1 MDGVGETKRER
12 NPHFVPFLLRWDSL
26 RAHNHYTSNRTIMD
40 RVYSHNLNAD
50 SSEQSAPLRTGRER
64 IELQT
69 KIQRL
74 QWLLTECIGLEE
86 YELCSQIR
94 NIIQKKYELLSK
106 VSSDSPSHYESTNET
121 QNHIE

>member
-1 MDGVGETKRER
+1 MDTNYPHRLTQRE
-12 NPHFVPFLLRWDSL
+12 S
-26 RAHNHYTSNRTIMD
+26 
-40 RVYSHNLNAD
+40 
-50 SSEQSAPLRTGRER
+50 

-94 NIIQKKYELLSK
+94 NIIQKKYELLA
-106 VSSDSPSHYESTNET
+106 TNE
-121 QNHIE
+121 NENIIE